1 MKKAKS
7 RTHSASPKRKPAPT
21 KARTKARP
29 GRAAA
34 ARRATGVRDSAG
46 MDMMAESIAELAAI
60 AAELRQIADD
70 LRDMMAARGEEEG
83 EESIVIAE
91 LEPSE

>member
-1 MKKAKS
+1 
-7 RTHSASPKRKPAPT
+7 
-21 KARTKARP
+21 
-29 GRAAA
+29 
-34 ARRATGVRDSAG
+34 

-70 LRDMMAARGEEEG
+70 LRDMMAARAEEEG